1 MRGPVPQ
8 DRVVFASTM
17 KEVLQKVR
25 KKLGRTSQKKEKQ
38 PIWPFFWKIQSL
50 HLFLYPIIGIIM
62 FSVLFTS
69 VKPDTF
75 HAKLFSVS
83 DQTIY
88 APVTV
93 VDQEMTEKRKEEAAE
108 SVEDQYVLKKEY
120 ADNSVDLVESFFDAI
135 GEASS
140 ADGQSNQEAGN
151 EAQLDKLKTILGET
165 YEKYS
170 ENVYLP
176 LLAADE
182 QQRSLAK
189 DAVVT
194 AVNEIMNEPIPS
206 EKLNEARDKVKEK
219 LQYVNLPE
227 KIRAAAEEIGR
238 GAIISNYVF
247 DPQATDEKRE
257 EAKEKV
263 QEVQIKQGQIIV
275 EEGQLIDREVYRK
288 LELLGLLDNKY
299 TFQPLFGLFILI
311 VLTLAYLAYFFEKDD
326 KLFVINKNK
335 ALLLFTII
343 LAFTLAVMKIIG
355 LFQKMD
361 YSQIGF
367 IVPVVVGVMLTK
379 LLISDKLAF
388 VSSLIY
394 ALCGSFIFN
403 EGVTGTFNFTIG
415 LYYLCGCIAAIL
427 FLGEHNVRSKILQTG
442 LFVSIVN
449 IVVITSILFI
459 QNGIY
464 SSLEIG
470 SYFLM
475 AVVSGVA
482 SSVLSIGLLPFFESG
497 FGILSSMK
505 LIELSNPNHPLL
517 RKILTEAPG
526 TYHHSV
532 MVANLAESACEA
544 IGANGLLARVGSYY
558 HDIGKTRRPHYFI
571 ENQMNMEN
579 PHDKLSPQLSKNII
593 IAHAEEGAEM
603 LRKHKMPKEF
613 IDIAQQHHGTSLL
626 KFFYH
631 KAQENSDQPVL
642 ESEFRYPGPKPQTR
656 EVAVISIADSVEAAV
671 RSLKNPTPDK
681 IEKLVRSIIKDKL
694 QDGQFDE
701 CDLTLKE
708 LELVAK
714 SLCETLK
721 GIFHSRIEYP
731 DFQEKKVK
739 KA

>member
-1 MRGPVPQ
+1 MKRKM
-8 DRVVFASTM
+8 DR
-17 KEVLQKVR
+17 KDR
-25 KKLGRTSQKKEKQ
+25 KQ
-38 PIWPFFWKIQSL
+38 PIFHFLKKMQSL
-50 HLFLYPIIGIIM
+50 HLFLYPVIGVI
-62 FSVLFTS
+62 LFTVLYS
-69 VKPDTF
+69 NVEPDTF
-75 HAKLFSVS
+75 DAKLFSVS

-93 VDQEMTEKRKEEAAE
+93 VDKEMTEKRREEAAE

-120 ADNSVDLVESFFDAI
+120 ADNSVDLVESLFDAI
-135 GEASS
+135 MEASS
-140 ADGQSNQEAGN
+140 NAEMSSKEKLDRLKSSLGDMYDKYPESVYTSLLSANEGQ
-151 EAQLDKLKTILGET
+151 LT
-165 YEKYS
+165 
-170 ENVYLP
+170 
-176 LLAADE
+176 
-182 QQRSLAK
+182 LAK

-194 AVNEIMNEPIPS
+194 AVNETMSEPIPA
-206 EKLNEARDKVKEK
+206 EKLEEARNKVKER
-219 LQYVNLPE
+219 LQNVNLPD
-227 KIRAAAEEIGR
+227 KIRSAADEIGR
-238 GAIISNYVF
+238 SAIISNYVF
-247 DPQATDEKRE
+247 DPKSTDEKRE

-299 TFQPLFGLFILI
+299 TFQPIIGLFIL
-311 VLTLAYLAYFFEKDD
+311 VLLVMIYLAYFFEKE
-326 KLFVINKNK
+326 KNSFFTSK
-335 ALLLFTII
+335 NQSLLLFTII
-343 LAFTLAVMKIIG
+343 LAITLTVMKIIS

-361 YSQIGF
+361 YSHIGF
-367 IVPVVVGVMLTK
+367 IVPVLMGVMLTK
-379 LLISDKLAF
+379 LLINDRLAF
-388 VSSLIY
+388 VTSIIYAFCGSLI
-394 ALCGSFIFN
+394 FN
-403 EGVTGTFNFTIG
+403 DGVTGTFNFTIG

-427 FLGEHNVRSKILQTG
+427 FLGEHNVRSKILQAG
-442 LFVSIVN
+442 LFVSAVN
-449 IVVITSILFI
+449 IVVITAILFI

-464 SSLEIG
+464 SNLEIG

-475 AVVSGVA
+475 AIVSGVI
-482 SSVLSIGLLPFFESG
+482 SSVLTIGLMPFFESG
-497 FGILSSMK
+497 FGILSTMK

-532 MVANLAESACEA
+532 MVANLAEAACEA

-558 HDIGKTRRPHYFI
+558 HDIGKTKRPRYFI

-613 IDIAQQHHGTSLL
+613 IDIALQHHGTSLL

-631 KAQENSDQPVL
+631 KAQENSDQPIL

-656 EVAVISIADSVEAAV
+656 EIAVICIADSVEAAV
-671 RSLKNPTPDK
+671 RSMKNPMPEK

-701 CDLTLKE
+701 CDITFKE
-708 LELVAK
+708 LETVAK
-714 SLCETLK
+714 ILCETLK

-731 DFQEKKVK
+731 EFHEKKVK
-739 KA
+739 KT